1 MPITTQCCAICQ
13 HVQENNNKRVHLNC
27 VEAPPSGHGL
37 PVCGTSQGAGPP
49 LESVR
54 LGLLL
59 LGQSRLTTP
68 APLHCLTLSSFCVT
82 PPTQPAEVKM
92 KRSLGTCLLLCSV
105 LFELGMFEICT
116 FKLDFITSRDLEFNT

>member
-1 MPITTQCCAICQ
+1 MGMAYHC
-13 HVQENNNKRVHLNC
+13 
-27 VEAPPSGHGL
+27 
-37 PVCGTSQGAGPP
+37 AGPP
-49 LESVR
+49 RGPDLPRSQSDW
-54 LGLLL
+54 GLLL
-59 LGQSRLTTP
+59 LGQSRPTTP

-105 LFELGMFEICT
+105 LFELGMFEIST